1 MSNQWTST
9 AWTREAIEHHLRMY
23 RERRCHA
30 EQLRLDI
37 AGWKDA
43 IKARDEAIAAA
54 ALRTPP
60 EPDMPRSGTTSDPT
74 SRIAMRLPDE
84 VELSR
89 MRIQLRMLQ
98 RDVRRVESWLEA
110 LPNRERIL
118 ISMVHVDGMVWS
130 EAVTT
135 YNSKPPDGIAR
146 EERTL
151 RRWKHQGIDSIVKLA
166 NY

>member
-37 AGWKDA
+37 AGWQDA

-110 LPNRERIL
+110 LPNRQRLIL
-118 ISMVHVDGMVWS
+118 RMAYVDGYVWG
-130 EAVTT
+130 EIVTA
-135 YNSKPPDGIAR
+135 YNANPSDGEPR

-151 RRWKHQGIDSIVKLA
+151 KRWKQEGLDMVFRLA
-166 NY
+166 NT